1 MKQEKPVD
9 GFIRMSGNE
18 GAIINTDNDALKA
31 YKLQKQAERAKEREI
46 NTLKEDVQQIKDLLS
61 QLLEK
66 IK

>member
-9 GFIRMSGNE
+9 GFVRMAGNE

-31 YKLQKQAERAKEREI
+31 YKLQKQAERAKEQEI